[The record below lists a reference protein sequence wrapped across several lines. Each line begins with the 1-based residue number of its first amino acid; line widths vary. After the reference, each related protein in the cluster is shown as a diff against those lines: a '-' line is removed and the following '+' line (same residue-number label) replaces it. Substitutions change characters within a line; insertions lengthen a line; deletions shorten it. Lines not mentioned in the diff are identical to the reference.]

1 MKEEQT
7 LCTFGAPSRMRP
19 AITPPHQAPP
29 TAKVLGQHPRVGTA
43 GMPPSPPLIPQQTPN
58 PCTRQLLAAIP
69 PPGATQAPSAPRRAA
84 SFAKQPRRFVRASP
98 TSNSGGGT
106 SPPTQRPPP
115 TQPPHPI
122 CIGFI

>member
-84 SFAKQPRRFVRASP
+84 SFAKQPAAL
-98 TSNSGGGT
+98 
-106 SPPTQRPPP
+106 
-115 TQPPHPI
+115 
-122 CIGFI
+122 C